1 MTAIQVIAI
10 IAVCMA
16 IIFAYVLGISKGY
29 EECFRRIFT
38 MLDRIKDAIEE
49 YERGTTDDE

>member
-29 EECFRRIFT
+29 EECFRKIFL
-38 MLDRIKDAIEE
+38 MLDKFKDAIEE
-49 YERGTTDDE
+49 YERGATDDE

>member
-1 MTAIQVIAI
+1 
-10 IAVCMA
+10 MA
-16 IIFAYVLGISKGY
+16 IIFAYVLGIGKGY